1 MSNKNIELSH
11 PVRYKEM
18 LRNTSH
24 HRVSSFDNV
33 LMIHVYL
40 IQIPLGHSVIFAM
53 KPIVAIVGRP
63 NVGKSTFF
71 NRVTGTRK
79 ALVDDFPGVTR
90 DRHYSDAVW
99 NGVDFTLVD
108 TGGFPDDYEDD
119 FAHKIHSQI
128 LQAIEDADVVILLLD
143 GKSGISPFDEDVV
156 KILRPLSQP
165 VFFAVNKIDGVEHE
179 VRLYDFY
186 NLGIEKL
193 YPISAEHRY
202 GISDILDDLTEILP
216 KTVDR
221 EDSDAIRVAVVGK
234 PNVGKSS
241 LINRILGQN
250 RLVVSDVPG
259 TTRDAIDSI
268 CKINEKTYLLIDT
281 AGIRRK
287 ARVSK
292 KLEKFSIIK
301 ALRSLD
307 RCDVALIVIDAH
319 QGITEQDI
327 NIAGYAFDRG
337 CGCIFLLNKW
347 DLVKKDSKTT
357 KAYYDRLRM
366 EAKFLSFAPIITISA
381 LTGQRVFKIF
391 DLVEDVFK
399 QYTFRMGT
407 GQLNRIF
414 EQAIVENEPSLF
426 RGRRLKFYY
435 ATQVSVRPPTFVC
448 FVNYPDAVHFS
459 YKRYLMNQIRVK
471 AGLDKT
477 PIRIIFR
484 KRTGKERGI
493 RSKKRT

>member
-1 MSNKNIELSH
+1 
-11 PVRYKEM
+11 
-18 LRNTSH
+18 
-24 HRVSSFDNV
+24 
-33 LMIHVYL
+33 
-40 IQIPLGHSVIFAM
+40 M

-71 NRVTGTRK
+71 NRVTKTRN

-90 DRHYSDAVW
+90 DRHYGDAVW

-108 TGGFPDDYEDD
+108 TGGFPGDDEDD
-119 FAHKIHSQI
+119 FAHKIRSQI
-128 LQAIEDADVVILLLD
+128 FQAIEDADVIILLLD
-143 GKSGISPFDEDVV
+143 GKNGISPFDEDVV
-156 KILRPLSQP
+156 RILRPLLQP
-165 VFFAVNKIDGVEHE
+165 VFFAVNKIDGVEQE
-179 VRLYDFY
+179 VKLYDFY
-186 NLGIEKL
+186 TLGIEKL

-202 GISDILDDLTEILP
+202 GISDLLDDLTEILP
-216 KTVDR
+216 KTIAEEAGDIVR
-221 EDSDAIRVAVVGK
+221 LAVVGK

-241 LINRILGQN
+241 LINRILGQK
-250 RLVVSDVPG
+250 RLLVSDTPG
-259 TTRDAIDSI
+259 TTRDAIDTV
-268 CKINEKTYLLIDT
+268 CDINGKPYLIIDT

-307 RCDVALIVIDAH
+307 RCDVALVVIDAH

-337 CGCIFLLNKW
+337 CGCILLLNKW
-347 DLVKKDSKTT
+347 DLVEKDNKTA
-357 KAYYDRLRM
+357 KGYYDRLRM
-366 EAKFLSFAPIITISA
+366 EAKFISFAPIITISA
-381 LTGQRVFKIF
+381 LTGKRVFRIF
-391 DLVEDVFK
+391 DIVEEVFK
-399 QYTFRMGT
+399 QYTLRVGT
-407 GQLNRIF
+407 GQINRIF
-414 EQAIVENEPSLF
+414 EQAIIQNEPSLY

-435 ATQVSVRPPTFVC
+435 ATQVSTRPPTFVC
-448 FVNYPDAVHFS
+448 FVNYPEAVHFS
-459 YKRYLMNQIRVK
+459 YRRYLMNQIKVK

-484 KRTGKERGI
+484 KRTGKERDV